1 MSYRWTKNE
10 ITADSIVQS
19 REFDNALGHFV
30 DVMNGGMDR
39 DNLPEGGITTNSNT
53 SSLFSKISIFSNINA
68 DDSEILP
75 DQNYVTPTPNRL
87 GRLMYGFRYGDEPVN
102 AGDGWAEAT
111 DQTVNTEEGMLE
123 INWTCAETKMQY
135 WAFYKDHS
143 ADRVALKYG
152 QWQIRVDGN
161 IVYTGPAQYEI
172 IGTTVHKVCIPISK
186 GDHQVGVYWRVPPQK
201 DDDDQ
206 DQVVFNWWGGQL
218 VCINRKG
225 S

>member
-75 DQNYVTPTPNRL
+75 DQNYVAPTPNRL

-218 VCINRKG
+218 VCINRYR
-225 S
+225 

>member
-206 DQVVFNWWGGQL
+206 DQAVFNWWGGQL
-218 VCINRKG
+218 VCINRY
-225 S
+225 